1 MPYIIDGHNLIPKVP
16 GISLQDIDDEEKLIN
31 LLQDFARI
39 NQTSIEVYFD
49 KAPAGFASSKQLGRV
64 KAIFVSDKT
73 IADERIIKRI
83 QTMGKN
89 AKNWTVVTSDRMIIT
104 NARASHA
111 KLLTSDEFSKKLV
124 REVDSKGCTQ
134 MKDTEMSEVELAEWL
149 KLFG

>member
-1 MPYIIDGHNLIPKVP
+1 
-16 GISLQDIDDEEKLIN
+16 
-31 LLQDFARI
+31 
-39 NQTSIEVYFD
+39 
-49 KAPAGFASSKQLGRV
+49 
-64 KAIFVSDKT
+64 
-73 IADERIIKRI
+73 
-83 QTMGKN
+83 MGKN